1 MILMQACASM
11 HIMLVAQMV
20 LIDAPT
26 LTHGDILVV
35 DGKAFAIY
43 MRPSPWHHSRM
54 LRGEPDLSP
63 WKTRP
68 TYVIAFFTWDPRYI
82 PSSGPT
88 SFSNHHHHPTP

>member
-1 MILMQACASM
+1 MIPMQARASM
-11 HIMLVAQMV
+11 HTMLVARMI

-35 DGKAFAIY
+35 DGEAFAIY
-43 MRPSPWHHSRM
+43 RRPSAWHGKSC
-54 LRGEPDLSP
+54 GEEDPSP

-68 TYVIAFFTWDPRYI
+68 IYVIAFFTWI
-82 PSSGPT
+82 LAISSLSGPT